1 MTGQPDESQDVLAW
15 VQRAEHD
22 LLNIENNFAAARV
35 PWDTVCFHAQQ
46 CAEKY
51 LKALLISNGVS
62 APKSHDLRLLIQ
74 RIPPT
79 VPLNLNLGRVLL
91 LNRYTIEGR
100 YPGDWEPLD
109 RPVGMEAVEIA
120 RSVREAVRAL
130 LPLKALQG
138 ND

>member
-1 MTGQPDESQDVLAW
+1 MTGQPDESQDVQAW

-22 LLNIENNFAAARV
+22 LLNIENNLTAARV

-51 LKALLISNGVS
+51 LKALLISNGVA

-74 RIPPT
+74 RIPRN
-79 VPLNLNLGRVLL
+79 VPVNLNLTQVLL
-91 LNRYTIEGR
+91 LNRYTMEGR

-109 RPVGMEAVEIA
+109 RSVGLEAVEIA

-130 LPLKALQG
+130 LPPQALEG